1 LDYVKAEKQVI
12 VLRTFS
18 KVYGLA
24 GLRIGFALGRKD
36 LVDCLYQV
44 RDPFP
49 VHRLAQV
56 AAVAALNDRDHIVKS
71 IQLVYEGR
79 RYLYKELDKMGLFY
93 VPSQANF
100 ILIDFGKDVDKVFLA
115 LLREGIIIRPGK
127 GWGYPTFGRV
137 TVGRMEDNRRFVKAL
152 KKI

>member
-1 LDYVKAEKQVI
+1 VI

-24 GLRIGFALGRKD
+24 GLRIGYALGRED

-56 AAVAALNDRDHIVKS
+56 AAVAALNDMDHTVRS
-71 IQLVYEGR
+71 VQLVYEGK
-79 RYLYKELDKMGLFY
+79 RYLYRELDKMGFSY
-93 VPSQANF
+93 VSSQANF
-100 ILIDFGKDVDKVFLA
+100 IFIDFEKDSEEVFQA
-115 LLREGIIIRPGK
+115 LLKEGIIIRPGK
-127 GWGYPTFGRV
+127 IWGYPTFARV
-137 TVGRMEDNRRFVKAL
+137 TIGRIEDNQKFIKAL
-152 KKI
+152 KKII

>member
-1 LDYVKAEKQVI
+1 
-12 VLRTFS
+12 
-18 KVYGLA
+18 
-24 GLRIGFALGRKD
+24 
-36 LVDCLYQV
+36 V

-56 AAVAALNDRDHIVKS
+56 AAVAALDDRDHAVRS

-79 RYLYKELDKMGLFY
+79 RYLYKELEKMGLSY

-100 ILIDFGKDVDKVFLA
+100 IFVDFERDSEDVFQA

-127 GWGYPTFGRV
+127 TWGYPNSARV
-137 TVGRMEDNRRFVKAL
+137 TIGRMEDNRRFIRAL
-152 KKI
+152 RKIMR